1 MFTAIVVVLILV
13 ALGALAFVVV
23 RKVPQLSALHVEES
37 PKEKI
42 KRIKKHL
49 VVQRMMRKIEQGKK
63 KLIAPETWQRVQ
75 YLFSE
80 AYGKVKI
87 LEEKYKVRT
96 AGARVKML
104 LKRGRE
110 NINDDPE
117 LSESCFLDVI
127 TIDPRDLEA
136 YEGLFQIY
144 RTRKSFHETNEIL
157 EFLMK
162 LNPASSGRYLFEV
175 AEALLKS
182 GDQAGAWN
190 YGARAIALES
200 ANPKYLD
207 FLIGL
212 AILEGR
218 KKEAGEYLEKLREVN
233 PENGKIGEFEKSLG
247 EL

>member
-1 MFTAIVVVLILV
+1 MVILILA
-13 ALGALAFVVV
+13 ALGAIGFVVI

-42 KRIKKHL
+42 KRLKANL

-75 YLFSE
+75 YLLAE
-80 AYGKVKI
+80 TYRKIKI

-96 AGARVKML
+96 ADAKVKMF

-110 NINDDPE
+110 NIIDDPE
-117 LSESCFLDVI
+117 LAESCFLDVI
-127 TIDPRDLEA
+127 TLDPRDLEA

-144 RTRKSFHETNEIL
+144 RARKSFHETNEIL

-162 LNPASSGRYLFEV
+162 LNPASAGRYLFEV
-175 AEALLKS
+175 AEAMLQS
-182 GDQAGAWN
+182 GDQQGAWG
-190 YGARAIALES
+190 YGTRAIALEA

-218 KKEAGEYLEKLREVN
+218 KKEGSEYLEKLREVN
-233 PENGKIGEFEKSLG
+233 PENGKIGEFEERIKNL
-247 EL
+247 E